1 MTKIFFYLYL
11 GIFVF
16 LALPVIKLG
25 PARVEQLLVL
35 STFVLLLY
43 DDYMKRELDLTI
55 SVIMIAFAMILA
67 LVSLNSDYP
76 KVDEKG
82 YFIKFLFLYPASF
95 YVGMRAMS
103 KMSIDTLIKAID
115 YSLWFYVISWFIVMY
130 VPVPMPILSKVIH
143 IRDFGYG
150 GEFLPLQGTFYE
162 AAGVGIIVGTMLL
175 ISMMIRYEFDIWTK
189 NKNYTYLLY
198 LLSFYMLFFSKNKT
212 VWLAYILILFF
223 FSIYKGYLILAQ
235 SSYYSPAQYL
245 QTHKTLSRFLKINTT
260 YLVFG
265 GIVLLLSLAIY
276 NTFATHPFITMREF
290 NYKMAH
296 ERGAQ
301 FSISW
306 DLISKSN
313 YFGGYGLGF
322 VEVYFEGKN
331 VLGVGK
337 GAGSINNIL
346 LDIWLQG
353 SILGVIYLLWLFAIS
368 FSRRYFVTIAIPVFL
383 FFFGLT
389 NPIVAE
395 EFFMFLG
402 LSYSLKRVKHE
413 PKYI

>member
-1 MTKIFFYLYL
+1 MTRLFFYLYL
-11 GIFVF
+11 GIFIF
-16 LALPVIKLG
+16 LALPVVKAG
-25 PARVEQLLVL
+25 GARMEQLLVL
-35 STFVLLLY
+35 STFMLLLY
-43 DDYMKRELDLTI
+43 DDLVKKELDLTI
-55 SVIMIAFAMILA
+55 VIMMVASAMV
-67 LVSLNSDYP
+67 LVLISLNSDYP

-82 YFIKFLFLYPASF
+82 YFIKFLFLYPSSF
-95 YVGMRAMS
+95 YVGMRMLS
-103 KMSIDTLIKAID
+103 KLSIQKLIQAID
-115 YSLWFYVISWFIVMY
+115 YALWFYVISWFIVMY
-130 VPVPMPILSKVIH
+130 VPVPMSILSKVIH

-175 ISMMIRYEFDIWTK
+175 ISMIIRYEFNLWPK

-198 LLSFYMLFFSKNKT
+198 VLAFYMLFFSKNKT
-212 VWLAYILILFF
+212 VWLAYVLILFF
-223 FSIYKGYLILAQ
+223 FSIYKGYLVIAN
-235 SSYYSPAQYL
+235 SSYYSPSHYL
-245 QTHKTLSRFLKINTT
+245 QSNQNIAKFLKINTT
-260 YLVFG
+260 YLLFG
-265 GIVLLLSLAIY
+265 GIVLLLGLAIY

-290 NYKMAH
+290 QYKMAH

-313 YFGGYGLGF
+313 FFGGYGFGF

-353 SILGVIYLLWLFAIS
+353 SIFGVIYLMTLFALS

-395 EFFMFLG
+395 EFFLFLG
-402 LSYSLKRVKHE
+402 MSYSLKRMD
-413 PKYI
+413 INGA